1 MKTGFQMYED
11 ECETGGKTIL
21 VLLIRWFG
29 ERDNTG
35 NKNEQIVDSRSRRLW
50 SDGEGDSPGAGV

>member
-1 MKTGFQMYED
+1 M
-11 ECETGGKTIL
+11 ETMGNRARL

-50 SDGEGDSPGAGV
+50 PDGEGDSPVAGV

>member
-1 MKTGFQMYED
+1 M
-11 ECETGGKTIL
+11 ETMGNRARL

-50 SDGEGDSPGAGV
+50 PDGEGDSPGAGV